1 MTSSLGASFASLAG
15 RVAVAV
21 GRRRGAGPADGG
33 GSIRAA
39 FAPPRRW
46 LCAAA
51 AANGGE
57 SSSSSS
63 EPFEG
68 FAPETPRH
76 QNTPKR
82 VGPRPQKKTLTGEH
96 ALSPAARKR
105 LASEGVRLGK
115 ALAQLGVASRRAS
128 EDLIFAGRVAV
139 NGVVVTAPQHHVVL
153 ADDVVA
159 VDGKVIQGGVE
170 ETREH
175 LYFLLNKPKGYICA
189 NAKSPNKPPG
199 KGERGGGASG
209 KLVMDL
215 FDEWKAAWRKKH
227 PKRLPPRLFTVGRLD
242 VNTTG
247 MLLVTTDGQWCQR
260 VAHPKSEV
268 VKSYVLTASARPTK
282 AQIRAM
288 AAGAEVDGA
297 FVKPVNVRSMVRSV
311 HWSPYDRVRAVN
323 ADP

>member
-33 GSIRAA
+33 GCIRAA
-39 FAPPRRW
+39 LAPPRRW

-57 SSSSSS
+57 SSSSS

-82 VGPRPQKKTLTGEH
+82 VGPRPQKKTFTGEH

-311 HWSPYDRVRAVN
+311 HWSPCDRVRAVN